1 MNPALGLPNVV
12 ININNLNVEEPQ
24 EINVEIG
31 SNEVGAK
38 IANSSIKED
47 GTRVNDKYLQD
58 FKNSSIVPS
67 VTTSKEG
74 KDGDPSNIDLHKHEE
89 KDESKNMSFFVN
101 QLLSKRDTE
110 DRNRKI
116 HRLKEHFLSRTDLD
130 SKLLTFENDVST
142 RPDSSIP
149 SVPGLPAEFLK
160 LQDIEVDLN
169 QTKNGSPTKLLP
181 TTQMTLIAVNHT
193 NDTTATIHSDALNN
207 TSDSITNDKAIDN
220 STVKFPDGTDEK
232 FTGIYDNSHG
242 LNMTLDFVDFLPKF
256 KNEDNEVKKPD
267 NFTIHREIND
277 EINDSYV
284 NNLTIR
290 DNQNRDLKVD
300 IGKEENLNLCK
311 NESNNNNLYVASFI
325 NCSQASN
332 YIKSSCQADA
342 HMSVLTSHSN
352 DAVALGALKMVKDM
366 FDAIEEVHLD
376 KTSEGWKM
384 KINGHQVDLE
394 HEDVSQGIKRVKN
407 ILKRGKNIN
416 SIGV

>member
-1 MNPALGLPNVV
+1 MDPALGLPNVV

-130 SKLLTFENDVST
+130 SKLLTFENDIST
-142 RPDSSIP
+142 RAYSSIS

-169 QTKNGSPTKLLP
+169 QTDNGSPTKLLP
-181 TTQMTLIAVNHT
+181 TTQMTLVAVNHT
-193 NDTTATIHSDALNN
+193 NDTTATIHYDALNN
-207 TSDSITNDKAIDN
+207 TSDSNNTNDRAIEN

-242 LNMTLDFVDFLPKF
+242 LNMTLDFVDFLPKY
-256 KNEDNEVKKPD
+256 KNEDN
-267 NFTIHREIND
+267 
-277 EINDSYV
+277 
-284 NNLTIR
+284 LTIL

-300 IGKEENLNLCK
+300 IGKEETLNLCK

-342 HMSVLTSHSN
+342 HMSVLTSHSD
-352 DAVALGALKMVKDM
+352 DAVALGALKMVKYM
-366 FDAIEEVHLD
+366 FDAIEELHKVHLD

-394 HEDVSQGIKRVKN
+394 HKDVSQSIKRVKN

>member
-1 MNPALGLPNVV
+1 MYLFSFSQMDPVLGLPNVV

-130 SKLLTFENDVST
+130 SKLLTFENDIST
-142 RPDSSIP
+142 ISSIP

-160 LQDIEVDLN
+160 LQDIGVDLN
-169 QTKNGSPTKLLP
+169 QTDNGSLTKLLP
-181 TTQMTLIAVNHT
+181 TTQMTLVAVNRQVFFHF
-193 NDTTATIHSDALNN
+193 DDAL
-207 TSDSITNDKAIDN
+207 
-220 STVKFPDGTDEK
+220 
-232 FTGIYDNSHG
+232 
-242 LNMTLDFVDFLPKF
+242 L
-256 KNEDNEVKKPD
+256 
-267 NFTIHREIND
+267 
-277 EINDSYV
+277 
-284 NNLTIR
+284 
-290 DNQNRDLKVD
+290 
-300 IGKEENLNLCK
+300 
-311 NESNNNNLYVASFI
+311 
-325 NCSQASN
+325 
-332 YIKSSCQADA
+332 
-342 HMSVLTSHSN
+342 
-352 DAVALGALKMVKDM
+352 
-366 FDAIEEVHLD
+366 
-376 KTSEGWKM
+376 
-384 KINGHQVDLE
+384 
-394 HEDVSQGIKRVKN
+394 
-407 ILKRGKNIN
+407 
-416 SIGV
+416 